1 MFERFTDRA
10 RRVIVLA
17 QEEAKALQHNYI
29 GTEHLLL
36 GLIREGEGIAAKALA
51 AKGVTLED
59 TRKQVEEMIGKGN
72 AAPNGHIPF
81 TPHAKQVLE
90 LSLREALQLGHSYI
104 GTEHILLGLIR
115 EGEGVGTQVLIK
127 MDVDLGELRSST
139 IDLIRGNS
147 GGAEGEGKGD
157 LANAGGVEDKSR
169 KTGSAILDQFGR
181 NLTAEAAEG
190 KLDPVI
196 GRAKEI
202 ERVMVVLSRRTKNNP
217 VLIGEP
223 GVGKTAVVEGLAQ
236 KIHAG
241 DVPETLKGKQ
251 VYSLDLASM
260 VAGSRYRGDFEERLK
275 KVLKEIKTRGDIV
288 LFIDEIHTIVGAGS
302 ADGALGASDIL
313 KPMLARGELQTIGAT
328 TTDEYRK
335 YIEKDAALERRFQPI
350 QVDEPSIADTIEI
363 LKGLRS
369 RYENHHKVTITDG
382 ALQAAAELS
391 SRYIQDRNLPDK
403 AIDLIDEAG
412 ARLRIKRLTAPPE
425 LKELDGKI
433 AKISDEKDKAI
444 KGQDFEK
451 AAELRDQEDNLQAE
465 RKEKEK
471 TWREGGSDVKM
482 VVDEEVIAEVVSSTT
497 GIPVFKLTQAESKK
511 LLNMESELHKRIIGQ
526 DEAVSALARSIR
538 RTRVGLKDPKRPAGS
553 FIFAGPTG
561 VGKTELAKALAQFL
575 FDDEDALIRVD
586 MSEFSEKYAASRLF
600 GAPPGYV
607 GYEEGGELTEKVRRK
622 PFSVVLFDEIEKA
635 HPDIFNTLLQVLDDG
650 HLTDGQGRKV
660 DFKNTIIILTTNLG
674 TKDIAK
680 AANTGFSSGND
691 QESSYE
697 RMKSQVTSELKQQFR
712 PEFLNRLD
720 DIIVFRQLTEPQV
733 RQIVD
738 LDLNQ
743 LNDRLFERHMTIELT
758 DAAKDLLAQKGFDPL
773 LGARPLRRVITRDI
787 EDAVSEKILMGDLK
801 NGEKVEV
808 DAEGEGILGEFT
820 FKGVPFEDPNAKP
833 AETDADGKQPELVG
847 VGSPADTATNT
858 ATSADS
864 GDASDAP
871 SSTPASAPAS
881 DTSSNTSSDFSADT
895 GSDSQGTDT
904 PTTPSE

>member
-17 QEEAKALQHNYI
+17 QEEARALQHNYI

-36 GLIREGEGIAAKALA
+36 GLIREGEGVAAKALE

-127 MDVDLGELRSST
+127 MDVDLGELRSTT
-139 IDLIRGNS
+139 IDMIRGNA
-147 GGAEGEGKGD
+147 GGTDDKGD
-157 LANAGGVEDKSR
+157 LANAGGVQDKHAQS
-169 KTGSAILDQFGR
+169 GSAILDQFGR
-181 NLTAEAAEG
+181 NLTAEAADG

-196 GRAKEI
+196 GRSAEI

-236 KIHAG
+236 KIVAG
-241 DVPETLKGKQ
+241 DVPETLRGKQ
-251 VYSLDLASM
+251 VYSLDLGSM

-302 ADGALGASDIL
+302 ADGALGASDML

-350 QVDEPSIADTIEI
+350 QVAEPSIAETIEI
-363 LKGLRS
+363 LKGLRA
-369 RYENHHKVTITDG
+369 RYENHHHVTITDG
-382 ALQAAAELS
+382 ALQSAAELS

-425 LKELDGKI
+425 LKELDARVDRI
-433 AKISDEKDKAI
+433 AKEKDQAI
-444 KGQDFEK
+444 KDQEFEK
-451 AAELRDQEDNLQAE
+451 AAELRDSQEKLEAE

-471 TWREGGSDVKM
+471 AWREGESDVRM
-482 VVDEEVIAEVVSSTT
+482 VVDEDVIAQVISQST
-497 GIPVFKLTQAESKK
+497 GIPVFKLTQAEAKK
-511 LLNMESELHKRIIGQ
+511 LLGMEAELHKRIIGQ
-526 DEAVSALARSIR
+526 DEAVSALSRSIR

-561 VGKTELAKALAQFL
+561 VGKTELAKTLAQFL

-674 TKDIAK
+674 TRDIAK
-680 AANTGFSSGND
+680 AANTGFNLGNNT
-691 QESSYE
+691 ETSYQ
-697 RMKSQVTSELKQQFR
+697 RMKDQVSNELKQQFR

-738 LDLNQ
+738 LDVQQ
-743 LNDRLFERHMTIELT
+743 LNDRLFERHMELDLT
-758 DAAKDLLAQKGFDPL
+758 DKAKDLLAQKGFDPL
-773 LGARPLRRVITRDI
+773 LGARPLRRVIQRDI
-787 EDAVSEKILMGDLK
+787 EDAVSEKILMGELND
-801 NGEKVEV
+801 NERVIV
-808 DAEGEGILGEFT
+808 DADGEGILGEFT
-820 FKGVPFEDPNAKP
+820 FKSEPFAELP
-833 AETDADGKQPELVG
+833 AAGAGDESKDIVEEPQP
-847 VGSPADTATNT
+847 VGS
-858 ATSADS
+858 
-864 GDASDAP
+864 G
-871 SSTPASAPAS
+871 
-881 DTSSNTSSDFSADT
+881 
-895 GSDSQGTDT
+895 
-904 PTTPSE
+904 E